1 MTYREALSTLKAN
14 LANLPVR
21 DKDFASSL
29 LSQFDRKGDLSDK
42 QWPYVIKL
50 AKAATGVV
58 EKPKAVDVGSMAPLI
73 ALFKKAK
80 AHLKRPA
87 IVLHNAEV
95 GEIRLS
101 EAGQT
106 ARVPGA
112 INVTT
117 PGSFGERIWYGRVTV
132 DGSFQQSPKVVAPT
146 ALVEALRLFASDPVG
161 QAAKHG
167 HLTGRC
173 CFCNRRLEDERSTA
187 VGYGPVCADHFG
199 LPWGEDRTDIATLA
213 A

>member
-1 MTYREALSTLKAN
+1 MTYREALTTLRNN
-14 LANLPVR
+14 LANLSFR
-21 DKDFASSL
+21 DKDFATSL

-50 AKAATGVV
+50 AKAATGQE
-58 EKPKAVDVGSMAPLI
+58 EKPKSVEVGSMVALVN
-73 ALFKKAK
+73 LFKRAK

-87 IVLHNAEV
+87 IVLQNAAV

-101 EAGQT
+101 EAGQK
-106 ARVPGA
+106 ARVPGS

-117 PGSFGERIWYGRVTV
+117 PGPYGERVWYGRVTV
-132 DGSFQQSPKVVAPT
+132 DGTFQQSPKVVAPT
-146 ALVEALRLFASDPVG
+146 ALVEALRLFAADPVG

-173 CFCNRRLEDERSTA
+173 CFCNRKLEDERSTA
-187 VGYGPVCADHFG
+187 VGYGPICADHYG
-199 LPWGEDRTDIATLA
+199 LPWGEARTDVAALA